1 MQIDDYYYY
10 KYKEKDG
17 SITYKKATDK
27 QLEKNKY
34 ALADYFKEMYEKSTK
49 R

>member
-27 QLEKNKY
+27 QLENNKY